1 MNPVLVLRYWGFCER
16 AERPLGAK
24 GGTQLRASQE
34 TRPQAHG
41 TESLPRKGSSHSL
54 YKNEHTTTN
63 DFQPTET
70 KLGLLQ
76 TIKL

>member
-1 MNPVLVLRYWGFCER
+1 MHPVLALRYWGFCER

-24 GGTQLRASQE
+24 GGAQLRTSQE

-41 TESLPRKGSSHSL
+41 TEFLPRKGSSHSL
-54 YKNEHTTTN
+54 YKNAHTTTN
-63 DFQPTET
+63 TFQPTET
-70 KLGLLQ
+70 EMGLLQ